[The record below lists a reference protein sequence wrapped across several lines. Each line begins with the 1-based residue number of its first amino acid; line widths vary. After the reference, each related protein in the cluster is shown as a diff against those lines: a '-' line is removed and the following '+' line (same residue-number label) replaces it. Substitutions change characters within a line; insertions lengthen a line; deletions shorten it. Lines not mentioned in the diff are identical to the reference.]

1 MDAGRTD
8 QNAVLQTIRQAFLR
22 EGDYPVSNAPE
33 NLKYTKTHEWVLI
46 DGDVATIGMTDYAQG
61 ELGDITYLELP
72 ETGSAVSA
80 SEPFGVV
87 ESVKAAS
94 DIYAPVD
101 GEVIEVNDT
110 AVSGPDVINKSP
122 YDDAWLLKIRV
133 GEGAGADLMDAE
145 AYGKY
150 LDEVAH

>member
-1 MDAGRTD
+1 MTNTPD
-8 QNAVLQTIRQAFLR
+8 
-22 EGDYPVSNAPE
+22 
-33 NLKYTKTHEWVLI
+33 NLKYTKTHEWVRI
-46 DGDVATIGMTDYAQG
+46 DGDTATIGMTDYAQS

-72 ETGSAVSA
+72 ETGSELSA

-101 GEVIEVNDT
+101 GEVLEVNED
-110 AVSGPDVINKSP
+110 AVTGPDVINKSP
-122 YDDAWLLKIRV
+122 YDDAWLLKVKIAD
-133 GEGAGADLMDAE
+133 GAGADLMDAE

-150 LDEVAH
+150 LEEVAH